1 MSAQSLLPQAKAAHV
16 GERQSQAPRHGIC
29 FNDTCVRPI
38 CQRPRH
44 ICQSCASTAGGEDDV
59 KSCATVR
66 DRPEKRWG
74 WSSRLARGISNIERE
89 RLLVEGS
96 ASLSLR

>member
-1 MSAQSLLPQAKAAHV
+1 
-16 GERQSQAPRHGIC
+16 
-29 FNDTCVRPI
+29 
-38 CQRPRH
+38 
-44 ICQSCASTAGGEDDV
+44 V

-96 ASLSLR
+96 ASLCLR